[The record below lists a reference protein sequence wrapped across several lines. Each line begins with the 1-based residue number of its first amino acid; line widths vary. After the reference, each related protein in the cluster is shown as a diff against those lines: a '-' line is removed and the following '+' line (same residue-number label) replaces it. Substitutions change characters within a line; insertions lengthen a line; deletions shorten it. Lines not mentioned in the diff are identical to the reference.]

1 MNEELFKQNIINIIN
16 TNQQNLSMGCIYYIL
31 KDILNQVEIE
41 YKTLAE
47 QEYQNYLKQKQKEKE
62 EEEEK

>member
-47 QEYQNYLKQKQKEKE
+47 QE
-62 EEEEK
+62 